1 MSGFLVILFLNT
13 LLFFVGLVLAFAGDE
28 KSKRYGVYMML
39 AAIIIYC
46 VCYMLYP
53 KTNKYPV

>member
-53 KTNKYPV
+53 KTN